1 MGLPTK
7 LFLLDEHHEAFFV
20 WHYAIAH
27 SLIAPSNNILL
38 HIDTHSDLSCPVLQ
52 TPITQLS
59 SLLPEIRKFTYDELG
74 IGSFIYPAI
83 FQGLIKKI
91 VWLFQPDLTQ
101 APKIENYSSLKSEST
116 FQTQVLSTYRD
127 EGKIFLIDQAIPEDS
142 GAVCFSRRD
151 LTLEESISL
160 TQPVILDIDLD
171 YFSCTSI
178 ANQPIP
184 IEVTKDQFNS
194 YCENSF
200 HLLRFE
206 YTCVPVQKGSKYY
219 FIFNQS
225 EGLTHRPTAHVSE
238 STILARIDAFGLW
251 LQENKI
257 QPQIIEICR
266 DRYSG
271 YVPPDQL
278 KFIEDALR
286 KKMDELFEMEI
297 VKW

>member
-1 MGLPTK
+1 MDLIP
-7 LFLLDEHHEAFFV
+7 LFFIEEHHEAFFV

-27 SLIAPSNNILL
+27 SLMSASKNVLL
-38 HIDTHSDLSCPVLQ
+38 HVDTHSDLASPVLQ

-59 SLLPEIRKFTYDELG
+59 SHLPDIRKFTYDELG

-83 FQGLIKKI
+83 YKGIFDQILWMI
-91 VWLFQPDLTQ
+91 QPDFSTQ
-101 APKIENYSSLKSEST
+101 PSPLRN
-116 FQTQVLSTYRD
+116 QVLSTYHN
-127 EGKIFLIDQAIPEDS
+127 EGKIFLLNQSTLEDP

-151 LTLEESISL
+151 FIIEDSLSL
-160 TQPVILDIDLD
+160 TQPVVLDIDLD
-171 YFSCTSI
+171 YFSCATM

-184 IEVTKDQFNS
+184 IEVTKEQFDS
-194 YCENSF
+194 YCQNSL

-225 EGLTHRPTAHVSE
+225 EELTHRPAAHVSE
-238 STILARIDAFGLW
+238 DTILTRIDAFGRW

-278 KFIEDALR
+278 EFIETTLMKLLR
-286 KKMDELFEMEI
+286 TIYEME
-297 VKW
+297 VKENWRF